1 MRTHSS
7 AAPASSADY
16 RVATG
21 FDFEPL
27 PTGDVLIEFFA
38 DDGETFNTQVITREA
53 LARFPVVVHAFFLAV
68 DQGQDAALAFLNGVT
83 AREGDRHAE

>member
-1 MRTHSS
+1 MT
-7 AAPASSADY
+7 
-16 RVATG
+16 ATG

-38 DDGETFNTQVITREA
+38 DDGKTINTQVISRDC
-53 LARFPVVVHAFFLAV
+53 LARLPVVVHAFSLAV
-68 DQGQDAALAFLNGVT
+68 EDGPDAALAFLNGVT